1 MRLLSWN
8 VQSCRGMDGTV
19 DAARIAAEARRLADP
34 DVLCLQELETEELAR
49 QFPGYAAFYAW
60 GVDVPA
66 GASGRSRFGNLLLSC
81 LPVGRV
87 RRHSLPW
94 PDSPGAPSMPRVA
107 VESVIEAPFGPLRV
121 VTTHLEYYSAEHRAA
136 QVGRLRAIQAEAT
149 GARQPVPAAGPFTMP
164 GPLPRSA
171 ILCGDFNFPPQDPL
185 HGRIREA
192 GFADAWQSLHPGKLH
207 PPTFRLHEKEREQAP
222 YCCDFIFV
230 TQDLVPRLRSI
241 RIDADTQ
248 ASDHQ
253 PVMLELS

>member
-1 MRLLSWN
+1 
-8 VQSCRGMDGTV
+8 MDGTV
-19 DAARIAAEARRLADP
+19 DAARIASEARRLADP
-34 DVLCLQELETEELAR
+34 DVLCLQEIETEDLAR
-49 QFPGYAAFYAW
+49 QFAGYAAVYAW

-66 GASGRSRFGNLLLSC
+66 AGGGRSRFGNLLLSR

-94 PDSPGAPSMPRVA
+94 P
-107 VESVIEAPFGPLRV
+107 VIEATFGSVRV

-136 QVGRLRAIQAEAT
+136 QVGRLRALHAEAA
-149 GARQPVPAAGPFTMP
+149 GARQPVAEAGPFAMAS
-164 GPLPRSA
+164 PLPRSA

-192 GFADAWQSLHPGKLH
+192 GFADAWQALHAGKPH
-207 PPTFRLHEKEREQAP
+207 PPTFRLHEAEPEQAP

-241 RIDADTQ
+241 RVDADTQ